1 MFRRLNRPDVPM
13 VPSGGVILFEGD
25 NWREELRN
33 KYKKAAFTFP
43 TNRITGVGD
52 NDHILA
58 AGDFLQTIK
67 LESIFE
73 PTKWESVFQIR
84 LGLPDNCLNWYLK
97 YLEGQFRGGLEK
109 GGYDVPD
116 LTDPENN
123 YLAAFSYADSPWE
136 MPMLEAWYTY
146 GKFPAFAC
154 KNVGPGF
161 AKARVRI
168 VVNEIYIKDLT
179 AEEMAMVQKGEVE
192 VVKVFSEEKLRW

>member
-1 MFRRLNRPDVPM
+1 MFRRVSRADVPM
-13 VPSGGVILFEGD
+13 LPSGGVILFEGD

-43 TNRITGVGD
+43 TVRITGVGS

-58 AGDFLQTIK
+58 PNDILNPIK

-73 PTKWESVFQIR
+73 PTKWETVFQVR
-84 LGLPDNCLNWYLK
+84 LGLPDNSIIWYLK

-116 LTDPENN
+116 LTDAQNRF
-123 YLAAFSYADSPWE
+123 LASMSYADSPWE
-136 MPMLEAWYTY
+136 APMLECWFTY
-146 GKFPAFAC
+146 GKFPAFAAV
-154 KNVGPGF
+154 NAGQHF
-161 AKARVRI
+161 AKARIRM

-179 AEEMAMVQKGEVE
+179 ADEMSLVSSGQVE